1 MLKRLSVKN
10 FAVISAIEFSPKSG
24 LNVFTGETGAGK
36 SVAIAALGFALG
48 ARASASFIKDGA
60 DKVEVQAEFDAHT
73 VPASLL
79 EKYALDGKTILFTR
93 SLDRKGK
100 GRAFLNKR
108 PVPVAALAEIGKTL
122 VDFHGQHEHQSLLQ
136 TEVQLQMLDGFA
148 QLLPLRQQTQHAWKN
163 WTDAQA
169 KLAAAQMSEQEKQR
183 QLDLCLFQ
191 LKEIENINPKSGE
204 DVELDQKLP
213 QLKHAG
219 KLLEAAAEAYRA
231 LYEDEISATSL
242 LGRAIR
248 HVQDMTEKDESLEPV
263 LESLTQAETFISD
276 ACQEISAY
284 RDGLD
289 ADPQTLDSLLTRHEK
304 IKRLK
309 LKYGPEL
316 SDVLHTA
323 QQMKEQIDRLQ
334 NSQLVEK
341 ELQQEV
347 EKTRQTLDN
356 LCEQLHDKRY
366 EAAQKLAALL
376 KKEITPL
383 GFDGLEFEIAVEMDS
398 ENPTQTGADRVEFLF
413 SPNPGQALRPL
424 HQTASGGELSRV
436 MLGLKTV
443 LAGEVPTM
451 IFDEVDTG
459 IGGRTATLVGHKLRS
474 VAQGRQVLC
483 VTHLATVAAC
493 ADAHFHIEKATD
505 GKKTEVSLRALTE
518 KEIVPEIA
526 RMLGALSE
534 ADETAISHARQM
546 LQASRKIK

>member
-1 MLKRLSVKN
+1 MLKKLSVKN
-10 FAVISAIEFSPKSG
+10 FAVISQVEFTPKSG

-48 ARASASFIKDGA
+48 ERASASFIKDGA
-60 DKVEVQAEFDAHT
+60 DKLEVQAEFDT
-73 VPASLL
+73 QNIPLPLL
-79 EKYALDGKTILFTR
+79 KKYAVEGDRLLFTR
-93 SLDRKGK
+93 TLDRKGK
-100 GRAFLNKR
+100 GKAFLNKR

-136 TEVQLQMLDGFA
+136 PEVQLFMLDSFA
-148 QLLPLRQQTQHAWKN
+148 HLLDLRQETQAAWKK

-169 KLAAAQMSEQEKQR
+169 KLAAAQLSEQEKQR

-191 LKEIENINPKSGE
+191 LKEIENIAPKAGE

-213 QLKHAG
+213 QLKYAG
-219 KLLEAAAEAYRA
+219 KLLESAAEAYRC
-231 LYEDEISATSL
+231 LYEDETSATSL

-248 HVQDMTEKDESLEPV
+248 HVQDMAEKDESLEPV
-263 LESLTQAETFISD
+263 LDSLTQAETLVSD
-276 ACQEISAY
+276 ACAEISDY

-289 ADPQTLDSLLTRHEK
+289 ADPQTLDTLLTRHEK
-304 IKRLK
+304 LKRLK

-316 SDVLHTA
+316 ADVLQTA
-323 QQMKEQIDRLQ
+323 QEMKDQIERLQ

-341 ELQQEV
+341 ELQDEV
-347 EKTRQTLDN
+347 EKSRKILEEY
-356 LCEQLHDKRY
+356 CEQLHEKRY
-366 EAAQKLAALL
+366 LAAQKLAELL

-383 GFDGLEFEIAVEMDS
+383 GFEGLLFEIAVEMDT

-459 IGGRTATLVGHKLRS
+459 IGGRTATLVGQKLHT

-493 ADAHFHIEKATD
+493 ADAHFHIEKVTD
-505 GKKTEVSLRALTE
+505 GKKTDVSLRALTE
-518 KEIVPEIA
+518 EEIAPEIA

-534 ADETAISHARQM
+534 NDTAALSHAKQM
-546 LQASRKIK
+546 LKTAHGK

>member
-1 MLKRLSVKN
+1 MLKKLSVKN
-10 FAVISAIEFSPKSG
+10 FAVISQVEFTPKSG

-48 ARASASFIKDGA
+48 ERASASFIKDGA
-60 DKVEVQAEFDAHT
+60 DKLEVQAEFDTHNI
-73 VPASLL
+73 PLPLL
-79 EKYALDGKTILFTR
+79 KKYAVEGDRLLFTR
-93 SLDRKGK
+93 TLDRKGK
-100 GRAFLNKR
+100 GKAFLNKR

-136 TEVQLQMLDGFA
+136 PEVQLFMLDSFA
-148 QLLPLRQQTQHAWKN
+148 HLLDLRQKTQAAWKK

-169 KLAAAQMSEQEKQR
+169 KLAAAQLSEQEKQR

-191 LKEIENINPKSGE
+191 LKEIENIAPKAGE

-213 QLKHAG
+213 QLKYAG
-219 KLLEAAAEAYRA
+219 KLLESAAEAYRC
-231 LYEDEISATSL
+231 LYEEETSATSL

-248 HVQDMTEKDESLEPV
+248 HVQDMAEKDESLEPV
-263 LESLTQAETFISD
+263 LDSLTQAETLVSD
-276 ACQEISAY
+276 ACAEISDY

-289 ADPQTLDSLLTRHEK
+289 ADPQTLDTLLTRHEK
-304 IKRLK
+304 LKRLK

-316 SDVLHTA
+316 ADVLQTA
-323 QQMKEQIDRLQ
+323 QEMKDQIERLQ

-341 ELQQEV
+341 ELQDEV
-347 EKTRQTLDN
+347 EKSRKILEEY
-356 LCEQLHDKRY
+356 CEELHEKRY
-366 EAAQKLAALL
+366 LAAQKLAELL

-383 GFDGLEFEIAVEMDS
+383 GFEGLLFEIAVEMDA

-459 IGGRTATLVGHKLRS
+459 IGGRTATLVGQKLHT

-493 ADAHFHIEKATD
+493 ADAHFHIEKVTD
-505 GKKTEVSLRALTE
+505 GKKTDVSLRALTE
-518 KEIVPEIA
+518 EEIAPEIA

-534 ADETAISHARQM
+534 NDTAALSHAKQM
-546 LQASRKIK
+546 LKTAHSK